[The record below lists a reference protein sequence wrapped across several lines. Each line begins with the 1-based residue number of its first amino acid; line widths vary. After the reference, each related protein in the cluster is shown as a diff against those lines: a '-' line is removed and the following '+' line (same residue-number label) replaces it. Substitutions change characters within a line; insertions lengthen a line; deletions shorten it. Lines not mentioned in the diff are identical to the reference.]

1 MSDKSLTLSARQ
13 TADFELLARMGTEG
27 MAWAEEYVERYGGD
41 VITALGW
48 FANAIEAGRRAGRSE
63 T

>member
-13 TADFELLARMGTEG
+13 TADFELLAN
-27 MAWAEEYVERYGGD
+27 GG
-41 VITALGW
+41 
-48 FANAIEAGRRAGRSE
+48 FAAPRTGARASR